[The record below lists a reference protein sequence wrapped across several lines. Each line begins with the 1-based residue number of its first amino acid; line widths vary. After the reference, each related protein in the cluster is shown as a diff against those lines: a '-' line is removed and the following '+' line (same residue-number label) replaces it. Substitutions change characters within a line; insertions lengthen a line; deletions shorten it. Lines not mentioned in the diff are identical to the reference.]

1 MNAENLKNLFNL
13 IMTHKKNVVLSLIIL
28 MFALMLLV
36 IIKSDKHETVLSK
49 EAMND
54 LVAKAANYKY
64 LQDVFAG
71 DKVKLPNKTQ
81 LSKTLPITNT
91 ATSTFTSSAVLAVAP
106 TRASRCNY
114 NGQDYV
120 AGDIVKNDNG
130 WMRCVPLLIFTSDKP
145 TTPQQSGVGWVTVQ

>member
-1 MNAENLKNLFNL
+1 
-13 IMTHKKNVVLSLIIL
+13 
-28 MFALMLLV
+28 MLLV

-49 EAMND
+49 EAVND
-54 LVAKAANYKY
+54 LLAKAANYKY

-71 DKVKLPNKTQ
+71 DKVKLPNKHQ
-81 LSKTLPITNT
+81 PFKTLPITST
-91 ATSTFTSSAVLAVAP
+91 ATNTLTPSATLPLVP

-114 NGQDYV
+114 NGQDYI

-145 TTPQQSGVGWVTVQ
+145 TTPQQSGVAWVTVQ